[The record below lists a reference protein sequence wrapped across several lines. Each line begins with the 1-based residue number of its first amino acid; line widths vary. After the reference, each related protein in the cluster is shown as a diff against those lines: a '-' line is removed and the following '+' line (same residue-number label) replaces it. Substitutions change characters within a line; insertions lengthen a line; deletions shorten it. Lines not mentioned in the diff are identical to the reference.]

1 MLKNK
6 LIALLVSAGMCL
18 ACASGMADGQAFEVL
33 TSFYP
38 MYLLTVNVAG
48 GIDGVNVKNMAEQ
61 NVGCLHDYTLRTGDM
76 RMIHAA
82 DVVVINGAGMESFT
96 DKILTD
102 QQKPV
107 IVASDGID
115 LICDDDEDEDH
126 DHDHDHDGHDHGDE
140 NAHVWMSPKQA
151 IKQVEN
157 IAEGLIEQ
165 NPAHADA
172 YRKNADAYIERLNK
186 LDKQVEELLSG
197 VQGAKIVTSHPAFEY
212 LARDYGIEI
221 VASLGQEP
229 GEMPRTRDMARLVDD
244 VRDMDIRA
252 LFVEKAYSER
262 AAEVLARETGIAIYA
277 LDSLT
282 SGDMDEEAYER
293 GILADAQTLKE
304 ALENA
309 DA

>member
-18 ACASGMADGQAFEVL
+18 ACAPGMADGQAFEVL

-107 IVASDGID
+107 IVASEGID

-126 DHDHDHDGHDHGDE
+126 DHDHDHDDHDHSDE

-165 NPAHADA
+165 DPAHADA

-186 LDKQVEELLSG
+186 LDKQVEELLSS

-262 AAEVLARETGIAIYA
+262 AAEVLARETGIAIYT

-282 SGDMDEEAYER
+282 SGDMDEESYER

>member
-18 ACASGMADGQAFEVL
+18 ACAPSMADGQAFEVL

-38 MYLLTVNVAG
+38 MYLLTVHVAG
-48 GIDGVNVKNMAEQ
+48 GLDGVNVNNM
-61 NVGCLHDYTLRTGDM
+61 
-76 RMIHAA
+76 
-82 DVVVINGAGMESFT
+82 
-96 DKILTD
+96 
-102 QQKPV
+102 
-107 IVASDGID
+107 
-115 LICDDDEDEDH
+115 
-126 DHDHDHDGHDHGDE
+126 
-140 NAHVWMSPKQA
+140 
-151 IKQVEN
+151 
-157 IAEGLIEQ
+157 AEGLIEQ
-165 NPAHADA
+165 DPAHADA

>member
-6 LIALLVSAGMCL
+6 LIALMVSAVMCL
-18 ACASGMADGQAFEVL
+18 ACMPGRADGKAFEVL

-107 IVASDGID
+107 IVASEGID
-115 LICDDDEDEDH
+115 LIYDDDEH
-126 DHDHDHDGHDHGDE
+126 DHDEDQGDDGHDHGSE

-157 IAEGLIEQ
+157 IAEGLIKQ
-165 NPAHADA
+165 DPAHADA

-244 VRDMDIRA
+244 VRAMDIRA

>member
-18 ACASGMADGQAFEVL
+18 ACAPGMADGQAFEVL

-107 IVASDGID
+107 IVASEGID

-126 DHDHDHDGHDHGDE
+126 DHDHDHDGHDHSDE

-165 NPAHADA
+165 DPAHADA

-186 LDKQVEELLSG
+186 LDKQVEKLLSG

-262 AAEVLARETGIAIYA
+262 AAEVLARETGIEIYA